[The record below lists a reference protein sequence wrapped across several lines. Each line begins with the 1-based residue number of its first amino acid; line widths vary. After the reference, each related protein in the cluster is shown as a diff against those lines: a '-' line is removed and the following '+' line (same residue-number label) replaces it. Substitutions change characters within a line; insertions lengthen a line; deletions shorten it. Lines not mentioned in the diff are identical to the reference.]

1 MALLHANSPYAPD
14 FIRDKYGGGG
24 GGGGFGGGGTDFGIE
39 PFDFDVAGGIE
50 NIPAQQI
57 DFDKEAYYQSI
68 VAPAEAARRDATTEA
83 VQTGRAL
90 SAHTGRAPGDMES
103 QILAGSIRQAG
114 ETSALASKAAEEAG
128 LEVEKIEQADLTRRT
143 QASIAQG
150 QLREGAWAVM
160 AGIKS
165 RWAEMK
171 ATHAHQSSM
180 LTRQLGHDKAMAE
193 MNRRSAYDIEM
204 FKINSG
210 MEMLKYKE
218 DSANLRAAAG
228 LAMGER
234 ENVRLQAYRM
244 EYLDRMSKIQSMDS
258 IRKMLESYGRASQ
271 VTRYDPNAV
280 TGGGGGAAPATNPD
294 VYNQGVNWWEQPYD
308 QGMGLTGLHD
318 TASPDSPYYQEENQY
333 PAWP

>member
-1 MALLHANSPYAPD
+1 MPLLHSKAGQWTGPWG
-14 FIRDKYGGGG
+14 KGGGSQGFGNG
-24 GGGGFGGGGTDFGIE
+24 GGDDFGIE

-50 NIPAQQI
+50 NIPAQKI

-83 VQTGRAL
+83 VASGRAL
-90 SAHTGRAPGDMES
+90 SAHTGRAPGDLES
-103 QILAGSIRQAG
+103 EILAGSIRQSG

-150 QLREGAWAVM
+150 QLKMGAWQVM
-160 AGIKS
+160 SQIK
-165 RWAEMK
+165 ANFAMMK
-171 ATHAHQSSM
+171 SQQAHDFRM
-180 LTRQLGHDKAMAE
+180 LNRQLGAQAAQAE

-210 MEMLKYKE
+210 MEMLRYKE

-228 LAMGER
+228 LAAGEA
-234 ENVRLQAYRM
+234 ENTRLQAYRM

-258 IRKMLESYGRASQ
+258 IRKLLESFGRASQ
-271 VTRYDPNAV
+271 VTRADPNQMMGDD
-280 TGGGGGAAPATNPD
+280 GGYEVPPWGSEVYDITDDRGG
-294 VYNQGVNWWEQPYD
+294 Y
-308 QGMGLTGLHD
+308 GLAG
-318 TASPDSPYYQEENQY
+318 QY
-333 PAWP
+333 PSAEWEDDPTTGIAPWP

>member
-1 MALLHANSPYAPD
+1 MPLIHSKAGQWTGEWGRGSAIA
-14 FIRDKYGGGG
+14 
-24 GGGGFGGGGTDFGIE
+24 GFGGGDEGGDFGVE

-150 QLREGAWAVM
+150 QLKQGAWAVM

-165 RWAEMK
+165 RWAELK
-171 ATHAHQSSM
+171 STHAHQSRM
-180 LTRQLGHDKAMAE
+180 LTQQLGHDRAMAE
-193 MNRRSAYDIEM
+193 MNRRTAYDMEM

-218 DSANLRAAAG
+218 DSASLRTAAG

-258 IRKMLESYGRASQ
+258 IRKLLDQFGRAAQFYNQPQEQAPEMMGGSGISD
-271 VTRYDPNAV
+271 VDYNEGMDWWEADPEKDYGAGWNPWGAV
-280 TGGGGGAAPATNPD
+280 TPP
-294 VYNQGVNWWEQPYD
+294 
-308 QGMGLTGLHD
+308 
-318 TASPDSPYYQEENQY
+318 
-333 PAWP
+333 

>member
-1 MALLHANSPYAPD
+1 MPLIHSKAGQWTGEWG
-14 FIRDKYGGGG
+14 RGGAIQGFG
-24 GGGGFGGGGTDFGIE
+24 AEDGGGFGVE

-83 VQTGRAL
+83 VASGRAL

-103 QILAGSIRQAG
+103 EILAGSIRQAG
-114 ETSALASKAAEEAG
+114 ATSAHAAGEAEKAG

-150 QLREGAWAVM
+150 QLKEGAWAVM
-160 AGIKS
+160 ANIKA
-165 RWAEMK
+165 RYAEMK
-171 ATHAHQSSM
+171 ANHAHASAM
-180 LTRQLGHDKAMAE
+180 LTRQLGAQKAEAE

-218 DSANLRAAAG
+218 DSANLRVAAG
-228 LAMGER
+228 LAMGEA
-234 ENVRLQAYRM
+234 ESVRMQAYRM

-258 IRKMLESYGRASQ
+258 VRKLLDQFGRASQ
-271 VTRYDPNAV
+271 FYNQPQKTPEMM
-280 TGGGGGAAPATNPD
+280 GGSGISGTD
-294 VYNQGVNWWEQPYD
+294 YNQGTDWWDIEPGSEPYD
-308 QGMGLTGLHD
+308 PWQNLT
-318 TASPDSPYYQEENQY
+318 PP
-333 PAWP
+333 

>member
-1 MALLHANSPYAPD
+1 MPLIHSKAGQWTGEWG
-14 FIRDKYGGGG
+14 R
-24 GGGGFGGGGTDFGIE
+24 GGGFGSEDGGGGDLFGIE

-90 SAHTGRAPGDMES
+90 SAHTGRAPGDLES
-103 QILAGSIRQAG
+103 EILAGSIRQAG
-114 ETSALASKAAEEAG
+114 ATSAAAAQASEEAG
-128 LEVEKIEQADLTRRT
+128 LEVEKIEQADLARRT

-160 AGIKS
+160 ANIKS
-165 RWAEMK
+165 SYAMMK
-171 ATHAHQSSM
+171 STQRHQSQM
-180 LTRQLGHDKAMAE
+180 LTRQLGHDRAMAE
-193 MNRRSAYDIEM
+193 MNRRTSYDVEM
-204 FKINSG
+204 FKINAG

-218 DSANLRAAAG
+218 DAADLRAAAG

-234 ENVRLQAYRM
+234 ESVRNQAYRM

-258 IRKMLESYGRASQ
+258 IRKLLDQFGRAAQ
-271 VTRYDPNAV
+271 FYNQPQGPVMMGDDGGGYQPWETDYGGYDPYASEYEAG
-280 TGGGGGAAPATNPD
+280 TGFPGMPD
-294 VYNQGVNWWEQPYD
+294 
-308 QGMGLTGLHD
+308 
-318 TASPDSPYYQEENQY
+318 
-333 PAWP
+333 

>member
-1 MALLHANSPYAPD
+1 MPLLYQGA
-14 FIRDKYGGGG
+14 RDPLADKRRGASSMEF
-24 GGGGFGGGGTDFGIE
+24 GGFGGLNIPD
-39 PFDFDVAGGIE
+39 FDFDVAGGIE

-57 DFDKEAYYQSI
+57 DFDKEKYYQSI

-83 VQTGRAL
+83 IASGRAL
-90 SAHTGRAPGDMES
+90 SAHTGRAPGDLES
-103 QILAGSIRQAG
+103 DILAGSIRQAG

-165 RWAEMK
+165 KFAMMK
-171 ATHAHQSSM
+171 SSQAHDWKM
-180 LTRQLGHDKAMAE
+180 LNAKLGHDRALAE
-193 MNRRSAYDIEM
+193 MNRRSVYDIEM

-218 DSANLRAAAG
+218 DSANLRASAG
-228 LAMGER
+228 LAMGEA

-258 IRKMLESYGRASQ
+258 IRKLLESYGRASQ
-271 VTRYDPNAV
+271 VTRWDP
-280 TGGGGGAAPATNPD
+280 TMMGGGDADYEGDAS
-294 VYNQGVNWWEQPYD
+294 VYNEGQNWWENPQETGY
-308 QGMGLTGLHD
+308 GLTGLHD
-318 TASPDSPYYQEENQY
+318 TASPDSPYYQDEYQY